1 MKTTALGALGMV
13 GLGLLGATM
22 LQARGAS
29 TVKAGATATA
39 AAAER
44 PAVAIDAHGV
54 AAEGRVVT
62 YPGAEV
68 KVGAE
73 WPGRL
78 VAVRVKEGD
87 TVRRGDVL
95 AEIESGELRAGHAE
109 AQARVVEAEAEVRL
123 AEANLKRRQALY
135 EEKILAANDLD
146 QANRDIDIA
155 RARRDTAQATVA
167 RYEAQIRKTR
177 ILAPIAGTITER
189 KVDAGQTVDANDTAF
204 TIADLGRLRIEGE
217 AHEADAAAVAIGAP
231 VVITA
236 EGFPGQAWKGRVEE
250 IPDSVTLRRLK
261 PQDPS
266 RPTDTRILA
275 VKVAFAE
282 PTPLKLGT
290 TVELRID
297 PDRGR

>member
-1 MKTTALGALGMV
+1 MGIL
-13 GLGLLGATM
+13 GLGLIGTTI
-22 LQARGAS
+22 LQARGTSPSRPTAETGAAASAATAS
-29 TVKAGATATA
+29 TGATHQ
-39 AAAER
+39 
-44 PAVAIDAHGV
+44 PV
-54 AAEGRVVT
+54 AAEGRVVA

-73 WPGRL
+73 WSGRL
-78 VAVRVKEGD
+78 VSVRVREGD
-87 TVRRGDVL
+87 TVRKGDLL
-95 AEIESGELRAGHAE
+95 AEIESDELRAAHSE
-109 AQARVVEAEAEVRL
+109 AQARVTEAEAEVHL
-123 AEANLKRRQALY
+123 AELNQKRRQQLY
-135 EEKILAANDLD
+135 EEKILAVNDLD

-155 RARRDTAQATVA
+155 RARRDTSRATVA

-177 ILAPIAGTITER
+177 ILAPIAGTITSR
-189 KVDAGQTVDANDTAF
+189 RVDAGQTVETGDAVF
-204 TIADLGRLRIEGE
+204 TIADLGRLRVEGE

-236 EGFPGQAWKGRVEE
+236 EGFPGQSWRGRVEE

-282 PTPLKLGT
+282 SSPLKLGT
-290 TVELRID
+290 TVELRIE
-297 PDRGR
+297 PPAGR